1 MGSRIRRADYFYTM
15 VRDQPGEAYKLL
27 RVLADLGINQLAFTA
42 IPMGPQRTQLTL
54 FPEDSHKLQ
63 DAAKKANIEMDG
75 PHRAFLVQGDDEM
88 GALVGVHEKLF
99 QAGVNVYAS
108 TGVTDGEGS
117 YGYIVYVRSDD
128 VNRAAAALGV

>member
-1 MGSRIRRADYFYTM
+1 MASTIRRVDYFYTM

-54 FPEDSHKLQ
+54 FPEDSQKFQ
-63 DAAKKANIEMDG
+63 DAAKKAGITVDG
-75 PHRAFLVQGDDEM
+75 PHRAFLVQGDDEL
-88 GALVGVHEKLF
+88 GALVGVHERLF

-108 TGVTDGEGS
+108 TGVTDGHGT
-117 YGYIVYVRSDD
+117 YGYIVYVRSED
-128 VNRAAAALGV
+128 VDRAAAALGI